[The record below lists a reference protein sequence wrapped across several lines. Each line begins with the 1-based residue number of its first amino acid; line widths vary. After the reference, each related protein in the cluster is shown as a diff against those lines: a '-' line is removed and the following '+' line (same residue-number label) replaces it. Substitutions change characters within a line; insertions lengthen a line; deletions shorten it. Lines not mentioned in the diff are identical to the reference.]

1 MNATLVGQL
10 MTFAVLVWFINRFL
24 WDPITGMLENRTKRI
39 ADGLAAA
46 EKGRHELELA
56 EKRAVEYIKKAK
68 EQANE
73 IISQAQKRASEI
85 VEEAKEDARG
95 EGERLLVA
103 ARAEIGQEMQQAREQ
118 LKGEVA
124 GLAVT
129 GAEQIL
135 LREVDQAAHKDIL
148 DKLSAQL

>member
-24 WDPITGMLENRTKRI
+24 WGPITGMLDNRRTRI

-103 ARAEIGQEMQQAREQ
+103 ARAEIGQELQQAREQ

-124 GLAVT
+124 GLALT

-148 DKLSAQL
+148 EKLSAQL

>member
-103 ARAEIGQEMQQAREQ
+103 ARAEIGREMQQAREQ

-124 GLAVT
+124 GLAVA

>member
-1 MNATLVGQL
+1 
-10 MTFAVLVWFINRFL
+10 
-24 WDPITGMLENRTKRI
+24 
-39 ADGLAAA
+39 
-46 EKGRHELELA
+46 
-56 EKRAVEYIKKAK
+56 
-68 EQANE
+68 
-73 IISQAQKRASEI
+73 
-85 VEEAKEDARG
+85 
-95 EGERLLVA
+95 
-103 ARAEIGQEMQQAREQ
+103 MQQAREQ

>member
-85 VEEAKEDARG
+85 VEEAKED
-95 EGERLLVA
+95 
-103 ARAEIGQEMQQAREQ
+103 
-118 LKGEVA
+118 
-124 GLAVT
+124 
-129 GAEQIL
+129 
-135 LREVDQAAHKDIL
+135 
-148 DKLSAQL
+148 

>member
-135 LREVDQAAHKDIL
+135 LREVDQATHKDIL

>member
-24 WDPITGMLENRTKRI
+24 WDPITGMLENRRKRI

-73 IISQAQKRASEI
+73 FISQAQKRASEI

>member
-135 LREVDQAAHKDIL
+135 LREVDQAAHKGIL

>member
-1 MNATLVGQL
+1 

-56 EKRAVEYIKKAK
+56 EKRSVEYIKKAK

-85 VEEAKEDARG
+85 VEEAKEDARE

>member
-46 EKGRHELELA
+46 EKGRQELELA

>member
-103 ARAEIGQEMQQAREQ
+103 ARAEIGREMQQAREQ